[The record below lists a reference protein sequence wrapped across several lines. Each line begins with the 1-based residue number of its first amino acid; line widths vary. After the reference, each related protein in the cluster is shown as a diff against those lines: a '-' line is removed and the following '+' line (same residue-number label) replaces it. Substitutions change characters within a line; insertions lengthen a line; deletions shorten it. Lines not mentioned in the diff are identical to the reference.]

1 MTSSLR
7 EVPLETTLSRARKLA
22 AEIGITR
29 VTDTTWL
36 DYIGIPVY
44 SSIRPGAAAGSLCVN
59 AGKGVRPLEAKVG
72 AYMEA
77 IEFAMA
83 EHRTG
88 TVKTFVSTPREVVDQ
103 EHVSFSFVDL
113 CPLLG
118 NEVDPDGPLSC
129 VEAEEVFTG
138 HRVALPAELVF
149 SPYPENPAQRI
160 FGTSTNGLC
169 SGNSVDEATVHGI
182 AEVLERDVNAFNFIR
197 DDSLFVELDEPNDDV
212 ENLLTKIAAA
222 GLQGVVRYTPSAFGL
237 PHFQGFILEPNDD
250 APIAIAHGSG
260 LHPLRDIATVRA
272 LSEAAQ
278 SRLSYIHGGRD
289 DLIERFRYFSQLDG
303 QIEIQAAGQLR
314 RRVTDTSRTIN
325 YSEIPTGPEDITDLP
340 GALSHLANALRGQ
353 GIDQVFRVVLSSPD
367 MDLAVVKVVVPKLE
381 SFEPELRRVGPRLAR
396 HLKTREAARV

>member
-88 TVKTFVSTPREVVDQ
+88 TVKTFVSTPREVASQ

-212 ENLLTKIAAA
+212 ENLLAKIAAA

-314 RRVTDTSRTIN
+314 RRVTDTSRTIK